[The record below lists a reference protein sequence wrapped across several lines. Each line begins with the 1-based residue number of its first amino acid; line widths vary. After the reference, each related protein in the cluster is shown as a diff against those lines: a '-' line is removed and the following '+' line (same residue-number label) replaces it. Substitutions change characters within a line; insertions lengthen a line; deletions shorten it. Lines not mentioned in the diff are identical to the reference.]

1 MGLGRMSVKGFLA
14 GALLA
19 ALPAGA
25 SLAAAPKGQ
34 PAATPPAPSA
44 PKPAPVPT
52 VLHLLPKVH
61 RLSTYSIS
69 ARFEMTTRDV
79 TFDAPAAYMESFNFW
94 SKRMKGQ
101 RRSEVYEIKSV
112 TQDADAQGLVPFR
125 LTIPD
130 GR

>member
-44 PKPAPVPT
+44 PRPVPT
-52 VLHLLPKVH
+52 VLHLLPKAH

-125 LTIPD
+125 LTIP
-130 GR
+130 